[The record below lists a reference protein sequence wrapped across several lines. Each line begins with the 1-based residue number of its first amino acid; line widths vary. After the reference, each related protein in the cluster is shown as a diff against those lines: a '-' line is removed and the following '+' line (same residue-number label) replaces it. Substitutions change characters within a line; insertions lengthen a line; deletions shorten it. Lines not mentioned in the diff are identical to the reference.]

1 MSKQAN
7 PTVIGAFVVGAV
19 ILIATAFALFGGAQ
33 IFATKNRYVAVFSE
47 PTNGLRVG
55 ANVMLNGV
63 RVGYVSDID
72 LIIDDVSFETDTQ
85 VVLELINEDIKTKSG
100 DELDSEFAARFNHER
115 LIQEAGLRASLQ
127 MESFVTGQLSVAL
140 QLRPETE
147 AVMRAVDPPYDEIPT
162 VASNVQEL
170 LNNLQSWFAEIQENV
185 DFRGLSQRLN
195 DVLQALDDL
204 ARSEDMRES
213 IAGINRLINDA
224 EMQQLA
230 GQVVATLEE
239 MRQASSAAS
248 NLFSNTEKDV
258 DMLVADLQPALKR
271 LAGAL
276 DEAEQTLAA
285 AKSQL
290 KGDSEQ
296 FYQLGTTL
304 DELER
309 AARSVREYFDYMERN
324 PEAFLQ
330 GKSK

>member
-1 MSKQAN
+1 MSKQSS

-19 ILIATAFALFGGAQ
+19 VLIATAFALFGGAQ
-33 IFATKNRYVAVFSE
+33 IFAAKNRYVAVFSE

-63 RVGYVSDID
+63 RIGYVSDID
-72 LIIDDVSFETDTQ
+72 LIIDEVNFETDTQ
-85 VVLELINEDIKTKSG
+85 VVLELLNEDIKTKSG
-100 DELDSEFAARFNHER
+100 DKLDADFAARLDHET
-115 LIQEAGLRASLQ
+115 LIHKAGMRASLQ
-127 MESFVTGQLSVAL
+127 MESFVTGQLNVAL

-147 AVMRAVDPPYDEIPT
+147 AVMRAVDAPYDEIPT

-170 LNNLQSWFAEIQENV
+170 LNNLQSWFADIQENV
-185 DFRGLSQRLN
+185 DFRDIGQRLN

-204 ARSEDMRES
+204 ARSEDIRES
-213 IAGINRLINDA
+213 FAGMNRLINDA
-224 EMQQLA
+224 DMQQLA

-239 MRQASSAAS
+239 MRQASSAAN
-248 NLFSNTEKDV
+248 NLFSNAENDV
-258 DMLVADLQPALKR
+258 DMLVADLQPVLKR

-324 PEAFLQ
+324 PESVLQ

>member
-1 MSKQAN
+1 MSKQSS
-7 PTVIGAFVVGAV
+7 PTIIGAFVVGAV
-19 ILIATAFALFGGAQ
+19 VLIATAFALFGGAQ
-33 IFATKNRYVAVFSE
+33 IFAAKNRYIAVFAE

-239 MRQASSAAS
+239 MREASSAAS

>member
-1 MSKQAN
+1 MSKQSS

-19 ILIATAFALFGGAQ
+19 VLIATAFALFGGAQ
-33 IFATKNRYVAVFSE
+33 IFAAKNRYVAVFSE

-63 RVGYVSDID
+63 RIGYVSDID
-72 LIIDDVSFETDTQ
+72 LIIDDVHFETDTQ
-85 VVLELINEDIKTKSG
+85 VVLELLNEDIKTKSG
-100 DELDSEFAARFNHER
+100 GKLDADFASRLNHET
-115 LIQEAGLRASLQ
+115 LIHEAGMRASLQ
-127 MESFVTGQLSVAL
+127 MESFVTGQLNVAL

-147 AVMRAVDPPYDEIPT
+147 AVMRAVDSPYDEIPT

-170 LNNLQSWFAEIQENV
+170 LNNLQSWFADIQENV
-185 DFRGLSQRLN
+185 DFRSIGQRLN
-195 DVLQALDDL
+195 DVLQGVDDL
-204 ARSEDMRES
+204 ARSEDIRES
-213 IAGINRLINDA
+213 FAGMNRLINNAD
-224 EMQQLA
+224 MQQIA

-239 MRQASSAAS
+239 MREASSAA
-248 NLFSNTEKDV
+248 NDLFSNTENDV
-258 DMLVADLQPALKR
+258 DMLVADLQPVLKR

-309 AARSVREYFDYMERN
+309 AARSVRQYFDYIERN
-324 PEAFLQ
+324 PEAILK

>member
-33 IFATKNRYVAVFSE
+33 IFAAKNRYIAVFAE

-100 DELDSEFAARFNHER
+100 DELDAEFAARFNHET
-115 LIQEAGLRASLQ
+115 LIHEAGLRASLQ

-195 DVLQALDDL
+195 
-204 ARSEDMRES
+204 E
-213 IAGINRLINDA
+213 
-224 EMQQLA
+224 
-230 GQVVATLEE
+230 
-239 MRQASSAAS
+239 ASSAAS

>member
-33 IFATKNRYVAVFSE
+33 IFAAKNRYIAVFAE

-239 MRQASSAAS
+239 MREASSAAS

>member
-1 MSKQAN
+1 MSKQSS

-19 ILIATAFALFGGAQ
+19 VLIAIAFALFGGAQ
-33 IFATKNRYVAVFSE
+33 IFAAKNRYVAVFSE

-63 RVGYVSDID
+63 RIGYVSDID
-72 LIIDDVSFETDTQ
+72 LIIDDVHFETDTQ
-85 VVLELINEDIKTKSG
+85 VVLELLNEDIKTKSG
-100 DELDSEFAARFNHER
+100 GKLDADFASRLNHET
-115 LIQEAGLRASLQ
+115 LIHEAGMRASLQ
-127 MESFVTGQLSVAL
+127 MESFVTGQLNVAL

-147 AVMRAVDPPYDEIPT
+147 AVMRAVDSPYDEIPT

-170 LNNLQSWFAEIQENV
+170 LNNLQSWFADIQENV
-185 DFRGLSQRLN
+185 DFRSIGQRLN
-195 DVLQALDDL
+195 DVLQGVDDL
-204 ARSEDMRES
+204 ARSEDIRES
-213 IAGINRLINDA
+213 FAGMNRLINDA
-224 EMQQLA
+224 DMQQLA
-230 GQVVATLEE
+230 GQVVATLDE

-248 NLFSNTEKDV
+248 DLFSNTENDV
-258 DMLVADLQPALKR
+258 DMLVADLQPVLKR

-309 AARSVREYFDYMERN
+309 AARSVRQYFDYIERN
-324 PEAFLQ
+324 PEAILK

>member
-1 MSKQAN
+1 MSKQAS

-19 ILIATAFALFGGAQ
+19 ILIAIAFALFGGAQ
-33 IFATKNRYVAVFSE
+33 IFATKNRYIAVFSE

-63 RVGYVSDID
+63 RIVGYVSDID

-185 DFRGLSQRLN
+185 DFRGLSQR
-195 DVLQALDDL
+195 
-204 ARSEDMRES
+204 RRM
-213 IAGINRLINDA
+213 LIF
-224 EMQQLA
+224 
-230 GQVVATLEE
+230 VVSVSDSMMCFRHSTIWPGPRICAN
-239 MRQASSAAS
+239 QS
-248 NLFSNTEKDV
+248 
-258 DMLVADLQPALKR
+258 PALI
-271 LAGAL
+271 A
-276 DEAEQTLAA
+276 
-285 AKSQL
+285 
-290 KGDSEQ
+290 
-296 FYQLGTTL
+296 
-304 DELER
+304 
-309 AARSVREYFDYMERN
+309 
-324 PEAFLQ
+324 
-330 GKSK
+330 

>member
-1 MSKQAN
+1 MSKQSS

-19 ILIATAFALFGGAQ
+19 VLIATAFALFGGAQ

-63 RVGYVSDID
+63 RIGYVSDID
-72 LIIDDVSFETDTQ
+72 LIIDDVNFETDTQ
-85 VVLELINEDIKTKSG
+85 VVLELLNEDIKTKSG
-100 DELDSEFAARFNHER
+100 DKLDADFAARLDHET
-115 LIQEAGLRASLQ
+115 LIHKAGMRASLQ
-127 MESFVTGQLSVAL
+127 MESFVTGQLNVAL

-147 AVMRAVDPPYDEIPT
+147 AVMRAVDAPYDEIPT

-170 LNNLQSWFAEIQENV
+170 LNNLQSWFADIQENV
-185 DFRGLSQRLN
+185 DFRDIGQRLN

-204 ARSEDMRES
+204 ARSEDIRES
-213 IAGINRLINDA
+213 FAGMNRLINDA
-224 EMQQLA
+224 DMQQLA

-239 MRQASSAAS
+239 MRQASSAAN
-248 NLFSNTEKDV
+248 NLFSNAENDV
-258 DMLVADLQPALKR
+258 DMLVADLQPVLKR

-324 PEAFLQ
+324 PESVLQ

>member
-1 MSKQAN
+1 MSKQSS

-19 ILIATAFALFGGAQ
+19 VLIATAFALFGGAQ

-63 RVGYVSDID
+63 RIGYVSDID
-72 LIIDDVSFETDTQ
+72 LIIDDVNFQTETQ
-85 VVLELINEDIKTKSG
+85 VVLELLNEDIKTKSG
-100 DELDSEFAARFNHER
+100 DKLDADFAARLDHET
-115 LIQEAGLRASLQ
+115 LIHKAGMRASLQ
-127 MESFVTGQLSVAL
+127 MESFVTGQLNVAL

-147 AVMRAVDPPYDEIPT
+147 AVMRAVDAPYDEIPT

-170 LNNLQSWFAEIQENV
+170 LNNLQSWFADIQENV
-185 DFRGLSQRLN
+185 DFRDIGQRLN

-204 ARSEDMRES
+204 ARSEDIRES
-213 IAGINRLINDA
+213 FAGMNRLINDA
-224 EMQQLA
+224 DMQQIA
-230 GQVVATLEE
+230 GQVVATLDE

-248 NLFSNTEKDV
+248 DLFSNTENDV
-258 DMLVADLQPALKR
+258 DMLVADLQPVLKR

-324 PEAFLQ
+324 PESVLQ

>member
-33 IFATKNRYVAVFSE
+33 IFAAKNRYIAVFAE

-100 DELDSEFAARFNHER
+100 DELDAEFAARFNHET
-115 LIQEAGLRASLQ
+115 LIHEAGLRASLQ